1 MQKRQTQQE
10 NRPHIDPRMLLVR
23 DIVICVVA
31 VFAFLFFFR
40 PTIIFQNSMLN
51 TLEPQDYVFLYKW
64 AYHNKPVEHGDII
77 VFRSELMV
85 DEQDNNKNL
94 IKRVIGVPG
103 DALEIKDGIV
113 YRNGEALVENY
124 TRDGVTNGDMDEITI
139 PDGAYFVM
147 GDNRKESMDSRHPT
161 VGLIPHSAIL
171 GKVVFRL
178 FPLNKAG
185 PVD

>member
-1 MQKRQTQQE
+1 MRKTQAQQE
-10 NRPHIDPRMLLVR
+10 TRHNMDPRMLLVR
-23 DIVICVVA
+23 DVAICFVI

-40 PTIIFQNSMLN
+40 PTVIFQNSMLE
-51 TLEPQDYVFLYKW
+51 TLQPNDYVFLYKW
-64 AYHNKPVEHGDII
+64 SYHNKPVEHGDII

-85 DEQDNNKNL
+85 DEQDGNKNL
-94 IKRVIGVPG
+94 IKRVIGIPG

-124 TRDGVTNGDMDEITI
+124 TKDGVTNGDMDEFMV
-139 PDGAYFVM
+139 PDGVYFVM
-147 GDNRKESMDSRHPT
+147 GDNRLSSKDSRHPD